1 MLIKIKVFPK
11 AKKEKVLQID
21 KDKLNVWVKEAPKEG
36 RANERVIELIADF
49 LKIPQNKIQIIKGR
63 RTPNKIL
70 KIFD

>member
-36 RANERVIELIADF
+36 RANKRAIELVADF
-49 LKIPQNKIQIIKGR
+49 LKIPQNKIQIVKGR
-63 RTPNKIL
+63 KTPNKIF